1 MTQRYALAT
10 TVSATLLLASGAMA
24 QEVYKGLAEE
34 NSDLTGNPL
43 PTSPEGA
50 GQESGSKAEVYKGL
64 ADENP
69 DLVDQ
74 GETDKAPTEKNPE
87 IYDEAQPNPDLT
99 Y

>member
-1 MTQRYALAT
+1 MKKRCALAT
-10 TVSATLLLASGAMA
+10 TFFATLLFVSGAMA

-34 NSDLTGNPL
+34 NPDLTGNPL
-43 PTSPEGA
+43 PATP
-50 GQESGSKAEVYKGL
+50 QETEQETGSKAKVYKGL

-87 IYDEAQPNPDLT
+87 IYEEAKPNPDLT